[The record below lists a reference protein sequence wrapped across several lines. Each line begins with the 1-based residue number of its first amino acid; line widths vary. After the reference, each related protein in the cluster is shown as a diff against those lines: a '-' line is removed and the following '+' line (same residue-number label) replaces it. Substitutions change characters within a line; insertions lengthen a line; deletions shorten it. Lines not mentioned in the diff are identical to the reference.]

1 MRPALLAV
9 LVSACAALGSPAQ
22 APAPQNPSPM
32 SDTTRPHPR
41 VAEESPRG
49 QRAAIGAGTL
59 FIREGLRPRDRL
71 ALIIHFHGAP
81 WLVER
86 HVAAARLDAALV
98 TFQLGS
104 GSGVYGK
111 AFADASEFG
120 VLLEEAR
127 TVAAGLLG
135 RRVSW
140 DPIVLTSFS
149 AGYGAVRAILRVPDH
164 FARVAAVILA
174 DSLHAGYEGDAGAP
188 RSRDLEIAARDLD
201 VFLRLA
207 SEAAAG
213 RKRLIVTHSEVFPG
227 TYASTTETADALLR
241 SAGVP
246 RRARLAE
253 GPLGMQQLS
262 DSGRGGLH
270 VLGFAGNSAPDHMDH
285 LYALGD
291 WLRRLD
297 VLR

>member
-1 MRPALLAV
+1 MRIVAALLAITLTSV
-9 LVSACAALGSPAQ
+9 APLAQ
-22 APAPQNPSPM
+22 SPAPQNPSPM

-41 VAEESPRG
+41 VAEHAPRG
-49 QRAAIGAGTL
+49 QRATVGGGTL
-59 FIREGLRPRDRL
+59 FIREGLRARARL
-71 ALIIHFHGAP
+71 ALVVHFHGAR

-86 HVAAARLDAALV
+86 HVASAGLEAALV

-111 AFADASEFG
+111 AFADPAGFG
-120 VLLEEAR
+120 AVLEEAR
-127 TVAAGLLG
+127 AAAARSLG
-135 RRVSW
+135 RPVTW
-140 DPIVLTSFS
+140 DPVVITSFS

-174 DSLHAGYEGDAGAP
+174 DSLHAGYAGDPGAP
-188 RSRDLEIAARDLD
+188 RNQDLPVAAQDLD
-201 VFLRLA
+201 AFLRLA
-207 SEAAAG
+207 AEAAAG
-213 RKRLIVTHSEVFPG
+213 RKALLVTHSEVYPG

-241 SAGVP
+241 AAGAA

-253 GPLGMQQLS
+253 GPLGMQQVS
-262 DSGRGGLH
+262 DSGRGRLR

-297 VLR
+297 TLR